1 MNRISLYLNLVL
13 ISLVL
18 FSCTKNTKNESV
30 ETYLS
35 SYIKTNKSIVAFGKI
50 DVKTMLNKADYEMV
64 PKLGKILKIEKDRL
78 ERSLNLNTPI
88 HVALEAPF
96 DKNGNPKALYA
107 FAEVVNADSLADRLG
122 SSGLFVEKEGD
133 FQYAI
138 DGDMTIGFQDKIA
151 IVITKKE
158 KYDGKEAVK
167 AILASISDERMGGKV
182 DQILAIKDDIVT
194 GISLERLYATSNTEL
209 AKLDEAKQKE
219 LQNMV
224 ADSYMQAQI
233 CFSKGQ
239 VSLETKNLFSSSLSN
254 RMFFEEKDNKELLT
268 KLGKGKARFGLAFQL
283 EIPKME
289 SFMDDFLAEA
299 KRKLLSANT
308 QIQFATMTMGENP
321 ISSLFSGQMGAVL
334 VGDLLKDGSLTPE
347 VNFHLGLG
355 KKGKTISDL
364 ANSFFSMGGN
374 LKSAG
379 GAFSIQGMDFVINE
393 KEITGNTKNAGAGI
407 SSLVLPNNAQNFGKK
422 GITGFIDFD
431 GLNMTSFGFNGGKK
445 MLEVIKNAS
454 LEIDNKGMKLIIR
467 TTNPSENVLKQIV
480 QLYVK
485 DIEKKVS
492 GLVL

>member
-1 MNRISLYLNLVL
+1 MNRIALYLNL
-13 ISLVL
+13 IIIGFVL
-18 FSCTKNTKNESV
+18 FSCSNNAKNESV
-30 ETYLS
+30 ETYVS
-35 SYIKTNKSIVAFGKI
+35 SYIKSNTSIVAFGKI
-50 DVKTMLNKADYEMV
+50 DIKTMLNKADYEIV

-78 ERSLNLNTPI
+78 ERSINLNTPI

-107 FAEVVNADSLADRLG
+107 FAEVVNVDSLADRLG

-151 IVITKKE
+151 VVITKKE
-158 KYDGKEAVK
+158 KYDGKETVRT
-167 AILASISDERMGGKV
+167 ILESLSNERMGGKV

-209 AKLDEAKQKE
+209 SKLDEAKQKE
-219 LQNMV
+219 LKNMV

-233 CFSKGQ
+233 RFSNGE
-239 VSLETKNLFSSSLSN
+239 VSLETKNLFSSSLQN
-254 RMFFEEKDNKELLT
+254 RMFFDQKDNKQLVS

-289 SFMDDFLAEA
+289 SFMDDFMADA
-299 KRKLLSANT
+299 KRKLLGANA
-308 QIQFATMTMGENP
+308 QIQFATMTMGDNP

-347 VNFHLGLG
+347 VNFHVGLG

-364 ANSFFSMGGN
+364 ANSFFSMGGSV
-374 LKSAG
+374 KSSNG
-379 GAFSIQGMDFVINE
+379 GFSVQGMDFIIND
-393 KEITGNTKNAGAGI
+393 KEITGNTKNAGAGVSTLI
-407 SSLVLPNNAQNFGKK
+407 LPKVASSFGTK
-422 GITGFIDFD
+422 GVTGFIDFD

-454 LEIDNKGMKLIIR
+454 LEVDNKGMKLIIK

-492 GLVL
+492 GLVI